1 MNAFESRSIR
11 RSFNFTV
18 VGRVGVLAVV
28 PIAVGFVV
36 SRMLA
41 DPFFALA
48 QKYNPEVFTLTDR
61 EKVEGAHEVRKHV
74 LRLRMDAAIGR
85 APPLVDEELQVRS
98 QALVYTYYPQFLAPG
113 GVGGCAI
120 KYRIQFSAGL
130 QGHMYFCDI
139 PDACER
145 LRVLVCAGLPFLPIC
160 VRTMNHQH
168 TIVGVA

>member
-1 MNAFESRSIR
+1 MSISSTRQQEGILQGSHPCYSWVASILLIIVTSR
-11 RSFNFTV
+11 RSSNFSV

-48 QKYNPEVFTLTDR
+48 QQYNPEVFTLTDR

-85 APPLVDEELQVRS
+85 APPLVDDELQVRS
-98 QALVYTYYPQFLAPG
+98 QALIYTYYLQFHGL
-113 GVGGCAI
+113 GVM
-120 KYRIQFSAGL
+120 
-130 QGHMYFCDI
+130 H
-139 PDACER
+139 
-145 LRVLVCAGLPFLPIC
+145 
-160 VRTMNHQH
+160 
-168 TIVGVA
+168 